1 MRLSQ
6 AIQFL
11 ESKQIH
17 TTHHYEGDD
26 FSLSGI
32 APLESASPTHISYID
47 QDKYI
52 AKLADSKAGAVLVRE
67 SFMQSLQGNVP
78 PSIQILEVQNPHLA
92 FAYLSGCFAKPEFA
106 NPAQNY
112 ATTYKSNIKIA
123 PNVFIGANVCIGARS
138 EIMPGVVISD
148 NVKIGEDCVI
158 FPNVVIYR
166 DTIIGDRVR
175 IHAGSVIGSD
185 GFGYAHTPSGEHIKI
200 EHNGCVVLEND
211 VEIGANN
218 TIDRAVFGETIIKQG
233 AKIDN
238 LVQIGHNCEVGAHS
252 LLVSQVGLAG
262 STTTGRNVVMGGQ
275 AGTGGHIH
283 IGDFVQ
289 VAGRGAVGKNLPP
302 NTKWGGH
309 PLMELD
315 EWMKF
320 YVKLRRLV
328 KSSTT
333 SGIAESR
340 ESKQ

>member
-1 MRLSQ
+1 MHLYQ

-17 TTHHYEGDD
+17 ATHHYKGED
-26 FSLSGI
+26 FIISGI
-32 APLESASPTHISYID
+32 APLESASSTHISYID

-52 AKLADSKAGAVLVRE
+52 PKLATSKAGAVLVRT
-67 SFMQSLQGNVP
+67 SFMQALEGNVP
-78 PSIQILEVQNPHLA
+78 PSMQIVEVENPHLA
-92 FAYLSGCFAKPEFA
+92 FAYLSACFAKPEFA
-106 NPAQNY
+106 NPMQNY
-112 ATTYKSNIKIA
+112 ASTYESSIKIA
-123 PNVFIGANVCIGARS
+123 PNAFIGANVRIGARS
-138 EIMPGVVISD
+138 EILAGVVISD
-148 NVKIGEDCVI
+148 NVEIGEDCVV

-166 DTIIGDRVR
+166 DTKIGNRVR

-185 GFGYAHTPSGEHIKI
+185 GFGYAHTKNGEHIKI
-200 EHNGCVVLEND
+200 EHNGCVVLEDD

-218 TIDRAVFGETIIKQG
+218 TIDRAVFGETIIKKG
-233 AKIDN
+233 SKIDN
-238 LVQIGHNCEVGAHS
+238 LVQIGHNCEVGEHT

-328 KSSTT
+328 KS
-333 SGIAESR
+333 
-340 ESKQ
+340 K